1 MPKVIVPAGLS
12 MGPRFRQATPPDPV
26 PECHEVHLGDDLVEL
41 TEVEATVWSAAF
53 ADHDG
58 HAALAVNRES
68 LVDVL
73 ERASVPGPAKTVAA
87 LVERGLL
94 VEFDTEGDLA
104 PVFSGHRLFP
114 LAQGLGGTPDA
125 PDEHRIGPAGRP
137 VLAVPNTVY
146 GLWSF
151 SFLSDSLWAACAY
164 YAEGDAGLT
173 AAGIA
178 AEIAE
183 HLPLLLATRCAFLD
197 RTAPATAI

>member
-1 MPKVIVPAGLS
+1 
-12 MGPRFRQATPPDPV
+12 
-26 PECHEVHLGDDLVEL
+26 
-41 TEVEATVWSAAF
+41 
-53 ADHDG
+53 
-58 HAALAVNRES
+58 LAVNRES

-73 ERASVPGPAKTVAA
+73 EHAPVPGPASVVAD

-104 PVFSGHRLFP
+104 PVFAGHRLFP
-114 LAQGLGGTPDA
+114 LARGLGGTPEA

-137 VLAVPNTVY
+137 VLAVGSTVY

-151 SFLSDSLWAACAY
+151 SFLNDSLWAACAY

-183 HLPLLLATRCAFLD
+183 HLPLLLVTGCAFLD
-197 RTAPATAI
+197 RTPATRS